1 MVDSPLKSLGVTNA
15 IDTHVHPWR
24 LADLPPVIQGARE
37 VRPDLAQDYSPERII
52 DTAKSS
58 GFNGVILVQARDYHE
73 DSAAEA
79 RFFISAAK
87 EHPQVLGCVIGV
99 DLLNPSATEQMLGS
113 LDGASVV
120 RGGRMIKP
128 ENVGVGILSDTR
140 AKETCKLLGA
150 SGLSMDLLIRSSNPG
165 QLNEAVDLVSWLATN
180 TKTTVIGDH
189 LLKPTGVAAGTPSA
203 EWLSSLSELAKC
215 PNFYLKLSGLP
226 GELPEG
232 SDFRPFWA
240 FYDAAFEAFGPKR
253 LMFGS
258 DYPVSYGHSASV
270 KAVTDW
276 LVGRGL
282 TDQSTLNAIFGDNAR
297 VAYGIKQT
305 R

>member
-24 LADLPPVIQGARE
+24 LTDLPPVIQGARE

-52 DTAKSS
+52 DTAKSN
-58 GFNGVILVQARDYHE
+58 GFDGVIFVQARDYHE

-99 DLLNPSATEQMLGS
+99 DLLNPSATEQLLGS

-140 AKETCKLLGA
+140 AKDTC
-150 SGLSMDLLIRSSNPG
+150 
-165 QLNEAVDLVSWLATN
+165 
-180 TKTTVIGDH
+180 
-189 LLKPTGVAAGTPSA
+189 
-203 EWLSSLSELAKC
+203 C
-215 PNFYLKLSGLP
+215 
-226 GELPEG
+226 
-232 SDFRPFWA
+232 
-240 FYDAAFEAFGPKR
+240 
-253 LMFGS
+253 
-258 DYPVSYGHSASV
+258 
-270 KAVTDW
+270 
-276 LVGRGL
+276 
-282 TDQSTLNAIFGDNAR
+282 
-297 VAYGIKQT
+297 
-305 R
+305 